1 MMKSETIDAAAT
13 AARSVRN
20 AAREDADHL
29 TDAIKAEASDLYR
42 TLAAK
47 GEAAAKAVGTQVEA
61 QPITSLLLAFSAGF
75 IASRLLSR

>member
-1 MMKSETIDAAAT
+1 MKSETVDAATT
-13 AARSVRN
+13 AARKVGQ
-20 AAREDADHL
+20 AAREDADTLTTHL
-29 TDAIKAEASDLYR
+29 KAEANDIYKV
-42 TLAAK
+42 LAAK